1 MLSQSLNQARFIKDE
16 PADRAIEAAFEQT
29 GHAGFFKDLGVFTY
43 NFQQPPAHWPKS
55 MKDLWLE
62 VSRSWSPEEEKV
74 LEAASS
80 WANTFLPEI
89 LHLLGFYSLPYCYAA
104 ADGAKVLVNSEKI
117 LNNTPKRLSDT
128 ASFVLDVL
136 DQGAFEP
143 SGKGFIALFKTRL
156 YHAATRYF
164 ILKKGDWH
172 PEAGQ
177 PINQEDMAGT
187 LLSFSLIV
195 LKGMQKLNRSVS
207 LSDKEHYLQAWALMG
222 ERLGIQKPLLPETL
236 KEAEQLE
243 ESIRLRH
250 FRASEEGTLLAEK
263 LISYYLQNL
272 PAGINTGWVTAQV
285 RYLLGAGVADVLNL
299 PGNSDQAPPQTPQM
313 LLLMKLWM
321 GKDMPVMR
329 KKMKENQIRQ
339 HI

>member
-16 PADRAIEAAFEQT
+16 PADRAIEVAFEQT

-43 NFQQPPAHWPKS
+43 NFQQPPAHWPQS
-55 MKDLWLE
+55 MIALWLD
-62 VSRSWSPEEEKV
+62 VSRSWSSEEQKE
-74 LEAASS
+74 LLAAST
-80 WANTFLPEI
+80 WANSYLPEI

-104 ADGAKVLVNSEKI
+104 ADGAKVLVKSEKI
-117 LNNTPKRLSDT
+117 LHNTPKRLSDT
-128 ASFVLDVL
+128 AEFVLDVL
-136 DQGAFEP
+136 DKGAFEA
-143 SGKGFIALFKTRL
+143 SGKGFVALFKTRL

-195 LKGMQKLNRSVS
+195 LKGLQKLNRSIN

-222 ERLGIQKPLLPETL
+222 ERLGIQKTFLPANL

-243 ESIRLRH
+243 ESIRQRH
-250 FRASEEGTLLAEK
+250 FRASEEGSLLAGK
-263 LISYYLQNL
+263 LISYYLENL
-272 PAGINTGWVTAQV
+272 PAGINPAWVTSQV
-285 RYLLGAGVADVLNL
+285 RYLLGADIADILKL
-299 PGNSDQAPPQTPQM
+299 PGTSDQAPPQTPQM

>member
-1 MLSQSLNQARFIKDE
+1 MLSNTLNQARLSMD
-16 PADRAIEAAFEQT
+16 PMADKAIQEAFGQAE
-29 GHAGFFKDLGVFTY
+29 HAGFFRELSALTY
-43 NFQQPPAHWPKS
+43 NFQQPPAHWPPS
-55 MKDLWLE
+55 MQEVWLD
-62 VSRSWSPEEEKV
+62 VSREWSS
-74 LEAASS
+74 EAHQILQASS
-80 WANTFLPEI
+80 KWANTYLPEI

-143 SGKGFIALFKTRL
+143 SGKGFVALFKTRL

-164 ILKKGDWH
+164 LLKRGDWN

-195 LKGMQKLNRSVS
+195 LKGLQKLHKPVRKQ
-207 LSDKEHYLQAWALMG
+207 DKEHYLQAWALMG
-222 ERLGIQKPLLPETL
+222 QRLGIMQPLLPGTL

-250 FRASEEGTLLAEK
+250 FRKSEEGSLLASK
-263 LISYYLQNL
+263 LIHYYLDNL
-272 PAGINTGWVTAQV
+272 PAGINPDWVTSQV
-285 RYLLGAGVADVLNL
+285 RYLLGASVADVLNI
-299 PGNSDQAPPQTPQM
+299 PGDSDQAPSQTPQM

-321 GKDMPVMR
+321 GSDMPLMR
-329 KKMKENQIRQ
+329 KKMKENQVRQ
-339 HI
+339 NG